1 MSNHP
6 NNNKYDKYFEEQAKQ
21 EVVYAQYRRQA
32 AMRARRCELK
42 RRRRKVYMFRTAT
55 VTVALLLVV
64 GIFTA
69 ITAGTN
75 AHTNSAADAA
85 GDAEVSENT
94 SRLTEVFQNADTVP
108 PKTNEQSSEQ
118 SEQQSSEQEAVLP
131 VYTYET
137 DSKFEKDYLA
147 AASSMDEKIT
157 SAYVLLYDATNDKI
171 LYEKNA
177 NEKCYPASTTKLLT
191 AIVSQKIIP
200 EDMEITV
207 GDEIDMI
214 GEDSSVAYLQKGYVM
229 NYEMLLQGLLLPS
242 GNDAAYVLAVNS
254 ARIYTG
260 NPDLG
265 NEEALEVFAA
275 LMNDAAKQLGA
286 TDTHFV
292 VPDGFHDDDHYT
304 TAADLAKIANYAY
317 SVPIINKTM
326 STFAVNC
333 ELISGEVLYWEN
345 SNSLINPYSNLY
357 NKNVNGMKT
366 GFTDQ
371 AGTCVVASAEA
382 DGAVM
387 IAVVMNAQNLYQKY
401 EDALLLFRNGFDSVD
416 LTFE

>member
-6 NNNKYDKYFEEQAKQ
+6 NKYDKYFEEQAKQ
-21 EVVYAQYRRQA
+21 EAVYAQYKRQA
-32 AMRARRCELK
+32 AARTKQRELK
-42 RRRRKVYMFRTAT
+42 KRRRKVYIFRTAT
-55 VTVALLLVV
+55 VTAALLLVV

-69 ITAGTN
+69 VTAMTN
-75 AHTNSAADAA
+75 ARINSAADAA

-94 SRLTEVFQNADTVP
+94 SYLPEAFQNTDTTP
-108 PKTNEQSSEQ
+108 IRANKPSNEQSSEQ
-118 SEQQSSEQEAVLP
+118 SSESEPTLP
-131 VYTYET
+131 VYTYKT
-137 DSKFEKDYLA
+137 DNKFEKAYLT
-147 AASSMDEKIT
+147 AASAMNEKIT
-157 SAYVLLYDATNDKI
+157 SNYVLLYDATNDKI

-214 GEDSSVAYLQKGYVM
+214 DEESSIAYLQKGYVL

-260 NPDLG
+260 NPDLS
-265 NEEALEVFAA
+265 NEEALKVFAS

-286 TDTHFV
+286 TGTHFV
-292 VPDGFHDDDHYT
+292 TPDGFHDNNHYT
-304 TAADLAKIANYAY
+304 TAADLAKIADYAY
-317 SVPIINKTM
+317 SVPIIKKTM

-333 ELISGEVLYWEN
+333 ELLSGEVLYWEN

-357 NKNVNGMKT
+357 NENVNGMKT

-371 AGTCVVASAEA
+371 AGTCVVASAEV
-382 DGAVM
+382 DDVVM
-387 IAVVMNAQNLYQKY
+387 IAVVMDAQNLYQKY
-401 EDALLLFRNGFDSVD
+401 EDTLYLFRKGFDSVD
-416 LTFE
+416 LVF